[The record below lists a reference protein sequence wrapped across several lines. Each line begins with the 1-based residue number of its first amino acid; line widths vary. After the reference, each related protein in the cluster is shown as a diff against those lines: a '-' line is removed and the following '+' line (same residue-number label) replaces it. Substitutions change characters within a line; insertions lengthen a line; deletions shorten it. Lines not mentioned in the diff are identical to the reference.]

1 MNNELTVVHSNELVE
16 AAYNLNI
23 DEMRLIIMC
32 ASKVDS
38 RLPSVGEIRIYP
50 DEYAEVFSLS
60 KSGVYKTLIKS
71 VRNLANKSV
80 TLNLSTEKE
89 QVLPWLARGV
99 YSRQPHDSSFVI
111 IEFSKYIEPYIYE
124 LKNYFT
130 VINFQYA
137 SRLNTPFSFRLYQWL
152 IKYKNLKNHK
162 NEFGAIELDLTL
174 NEMKQR
180 SNLVGNY
187 DRWDVF
193 KTKVIIPAVEKIN
206 ERTDISVFW
215 KPLKEGKKITAIKF
229 VYINEKDVNGIKPSR
244 PRLFR
249 RPNVIKNS
257 HAEGEWLRK
266 NLNLLLNYEQ
276 ALFNYDP
283 KLKLSTSDLRKVIE
297 IYEALGENLEV
308 HDQYYA
314 KLKEL
319 KHRAKT

>member
-38 RLPSVGEIRIYP
+38 RLPNVGEIRIYP
-50 DEYAEVFSLS
+50 DEYAGVFGLS
-60 KSGVYKTLIKS
+60 KSSVYKTLIKS

-152 IKYKNLKNHK
+152 IKYKNLESHK
-162 NEFGAIELDLTL
+162 NEVGAIELDLTL
-174 NEMKQR
+174 EEMKQR
-180 SNLVGNY
+180 ANLVGSY
-187 DRWDVF
+187 ERWDVF
-193 KTKVIIPAVEKIN
+193 KTKVIDPAVEKIN
-206 ERTDISVFW
+206 ERTDISVSW
-215 KPLKEGKKITAIKF
+215 KPLKEGKKVTGIKF
-229 VYINEKDVNGIKPSR
+229 FYVNERDSTRIKPSR

-249 RPNVIKNS
+249 RPQVIKNS
-257 HAEGEWLRK
+257 HAEGVWLRK
-266 NLNLLLNYEQ
+266 NLSLLLNYEQ
-276 ALFNYDP
+276 ALFDYDP
-283 KLKLSTSDLRKVIE
+283 KLKLSVSDLKKTIE
-297 IYEALGENLEV
+297 IYEALGENLEI
-308 HDQYYA
+308 HDHYHT

-319 KHRAKT
+319 KDRVKA